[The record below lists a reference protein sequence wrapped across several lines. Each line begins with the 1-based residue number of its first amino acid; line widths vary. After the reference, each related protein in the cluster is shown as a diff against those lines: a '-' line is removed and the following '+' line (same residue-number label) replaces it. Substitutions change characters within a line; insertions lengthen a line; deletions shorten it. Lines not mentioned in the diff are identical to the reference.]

1 MDFDISSYLK
11 QLSVSIV
18 PFFMAVTLH
27 EVSHGYA
34 AYLLGDDTAKRAG
47 RLTLNP
53 FAHIDIIGLLFLLI
67 TRLFGW
73 AKPVPVDF
81 SRLKY
86 KKYGPAIVSFAGPFT
101 NFVLAFFSGLI
112 LKSIAGIEFNNG
124 SLGYFFLEPISYM
137 LLYSVQIN
145 ISLGIFNLL
154 PILPMDGG
162 RILQSLLPYEMAYR
176 YGQTERYGFFIILI
190 LLLTGVVGMIIYPAI
205 NFFMKLFL

>member
-11 QLSVSIV
+11 QLSVSIL

-53 FAHIDIIGLLFLLI
+53 FAHIDIVGLLFLLI

-73 AKPVPVDF
+73 AKPVPVDL

-86 KKYGPAIVSFAGPFT
+86 KKYGPAIVSFSGPLA
-101 NFVLAFFSGLI
+101 NFVLAFLSGL
-112 LKSIAGIEFNNG
+112 LLRSIVGIEVDKG
-124 SLGYFFLEPISYM
+124 SWEKFFLEPIGYM

-145 ISLGIFNLL
+145 IALGVFNLL

-162 RILQSLLPYEMAYR
+162 RILQSFLPYQMAYK

-190 LLLTGVVGMIIYPAI
+190 LLLTGVVGMIIYPVM
-205 NFFMKLFL
+205 NFFIKLFL